1 MFMGDKEMNLEER
14 INRAEE
20 AKNKYCEIIK
30 KLPILEGSEKQILWA
45 NDIRK
50 TYVEL
55 VNEFVAYKFDKKRL
69 TPIIVNLVVINYMLE
84 NIKEARFYI
93 NNRVLLK
100 CGYEAMAERFAL
112 NKIKR
117 PSDFDSS
124 IDYLV
129 SLVRDGMDIDN
140 IIKMLNE
147 KIKEK

>member
-1 MFMGDKEMNLEER
+1 MKLQER
-14 INRAEE
+14 IEKSEE

-30 KLPILEGSEKQILWA
+30 KLPTLEGSEKQILWA
-45 NDIRK
+45 NDIRRS
-50 TYVEL
+50 YVEM
-55 VNEFVAYKFDKKRL
+55 VNEFVTYKFDKKRL

-93 NNRVLLK
+93 DNRVLLK
-100 CGYEAMAERFAL
+100 CGYEAMVERFAL

-129 SLVRDGMDIDN
+129 NLVREGMDVED
-140 IIKMLNE
+140 IKKLLNN
-147 KIKEK
+147 